1 MAGLSAEQAKL
12 VLGGEVAIWSETID
26 PANLDSVVWPRAC
39 AAGEVLWSGAT
50 TAGGQN
56 RSQID
61 AQPRLNEMRER
72 MVARGVLAQ
81 PLQPAQCSQGMN
93 GSACQAL

>member
-1 MAGLSAEQAKL
+1 MSEEQAKL
-12 VLGGEVAIWSETID
+12 VLGGEVAVWSETID

-61 AQPRLNEMRER
+61 AMPRLNEMRER

-81 PLQPAQCSQGMN
+81 PLQPASCTQGMN
-93 GSACQAL
+93 GTTCQFL